1 MSQLVPF
8 RKQKI
13 SCGVQSLPV
22 KTMIARTIG
31 MFENI
36 IFERHKKSLIRE
48 RWPKKKKRNLP
59 LCEGLQMKAE
69 ARGRQKRLPER
80 LLLSRNTE
88 SGSARA
94 SLM

>member
-1 MSQLVPF
+1 
-8 RKQKI
+8 
-13 SCGVQSLPV
+13 
-22 KTMIARTIG
+22 MIARTIG

-69 ARGRQKRLPER
+69 ARGRH
-80 LLLSRNTE
+80 
-88 SGSARA
+88 
-94 SLM
+94 